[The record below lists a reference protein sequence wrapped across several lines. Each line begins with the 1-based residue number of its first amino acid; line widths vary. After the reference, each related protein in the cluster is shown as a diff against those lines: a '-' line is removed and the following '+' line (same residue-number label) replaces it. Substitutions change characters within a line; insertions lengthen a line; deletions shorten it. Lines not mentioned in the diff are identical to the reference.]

1 MKKLLFALF
10 LLFSI
15 STFSWESLKLKDEFG
30 DDTGQIAMV
39 KMEGYVKGMRLIK
52 DEGKVWLDVM
62 IGPRATVGE
71 MYPLKMKIDGGEVIQ
86 VIGLAVTDRLIR
98 LAIADDIMDKIKK
111 GNKLAI
117 VASNEDGGN
126 VNLITSLSGFTNAY
140 NRVK

>member
-1 MKKLLFALF
+1 MKKILFILF
-10 LLFSI
+10 ILFSI
-15 STFSWESLKLKDEFG
+15 SAFSWETIKLKYEFG

-52 DEGKVWLDVM
+52 DEDKVWLDVM

-71 MYPLKMKIDGGEVIQ
+71 VYPLKMKVDGGEVIQ
-86 VIGLAVTDRLIR
+86 VVGMAVTDRLIR
-98 LAIADDIMDKIKK
+98 LAIDDDVMDKIKK

-117 VASNEDGGN
+117 VATNQDGGT
-126 VNLITSLSGFTNAY
+126 VNLITSLTGFTDAY

>member
-1 MKKLLFALF
+1 MKKILFILF
-10 LLFSI
+10 ILFSI
-15 STFSWESLKLKDEFG
+15 SAFSWETIKLKDEFG

-52 DEGKVWLDVM
+52 DEDKVWLDVM

-71 MYPLKMKIDGGEVIQ
+71 VYPLKMKVDGGEVIQ
-86 VIGLAVTDRLIR
+86 VVGMAVTDRLIR
-98 LAIADDIMDKIKK
+98 LAIDDDVMDKIKK

-117 VASNEDGGN
+117 VATNQDGGT
-126 VNLITSLSGFTNAY
+126 VNLITSLTGFTDAY